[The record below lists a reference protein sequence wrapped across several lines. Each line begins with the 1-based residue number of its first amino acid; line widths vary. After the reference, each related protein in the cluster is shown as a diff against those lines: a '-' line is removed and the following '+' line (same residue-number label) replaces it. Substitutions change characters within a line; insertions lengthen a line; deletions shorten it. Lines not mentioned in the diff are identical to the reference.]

1 MDADLL
7 VLLTDIDGLYTAD
20 PRKNPDAKHV
30 DVVEKLDEHI
40 MEFGGGSGTSLGTGG
55 MATKLQAAKIA
66 TEAGCDMVIASGE
79 DPAVLYD
86 VVEGK
91 RVGTRFVGKGE

>member
-1 MDADLL
+1 
-7 VLLTDIDGLYTAD
+7 
-20 PRKNPDAKHV
+20 
-30 DVVEKLDEHI
+30 
-40 MEFGGGSGTSLGTGG
+40 
-55 MATKLQAAKIA
+55 
-66 TEAGCDMVIASGE
+66 MVIASGE